1 MQNLRNRVHK
11 LLYPV
16 SKFLSRAG
24 ITPNVITS
32 LSIILIFPACYFLI
46 INERWLFLAI
56 FALVSFLDALDGAV
70 AANAKM
76 ATKFGAF
83 YDAFADRI
91 VEGCVYFSIAIAY
104 ENLAPLSFLALILSY
119 LTSYVA
125 AWEKSVKYTGIGSRA
140 GRLIV
145 LLVSF
150 AFNVLYYGLLIISCL
165 SAYTILLRL
174 YYLKKRMK

>member
-1 MQNLRNRVHK
+1 MQNLRRRVHE

-32 LSIILIFPACYFLI
+32 LSIILIFPACYLLI
-46 INERWLFLAI
+46 IHEKWFFLAI
-56 FALVSFLDALDGAV
+56 FAFVAFLDALDGAV
-70 AANAKM
+70 AANSGM
-76 ATKFGAF
+76 TTKFGAF

-104 ENLAPLSFLALILSY
+104 ENLASLAFLALILSY

-125 AWEKSVKYTGIGSRA
+125 AWEKSVKYTGMGSRA

-145 LLVSF
+145 LIASF
-150 AFNVLYYGLLIISCL
+150 ALDMLYYGLIVVSALA
-165 SAYTILLRL
+165 AYTILLRL
-174 YYLKKRMK
+174 HYLKKRM